1 VRTRK
6 ANESEPLMRRR
17 KGMIVIETRLR
28 ILSGIQ
34 PGRDLFTVRA
44 MAGVEA
50 ARAEIQALV
59 WNVGTE
65 RPDVKGEVR
74 GVDPRRARVPMRDAG
89 ADWSVVA
96 MKPGNAGRAKG
107 PACPASKVGQPSR
120 GRAHV

>member
-1 VRTRK
+1 MN
-6 ANESEPLMRRR
+6 A
-17 KGMIVIETRLR
+17 IETRLR
-28 ILSGIQ
+28 MLPGIQ

-44 MAGVEA
+44 VAGVEA
-50 ARAEIQALV
+50 ARAEIQAFV

-74 GVDPRRARVPMRDAG
+74 GADPRRARVPMRDVG

-107 PACPASKVGQPSR
+107 PACPASKVGQPFR
-120 GRAHV
+120 GGTHV

>member
-1 VRTRK
+1 
-6 ANESEPLMRRR
+6 
-17 KGMIVIETRLR
+17 MIAIETRLR
-28 ILSGIQ
+28 MLSGIQ

-44 MAGVEA
+44 VAGVEA
-50 ARAEIQALV
+50 ARAGIQAFV

-74 GVDPRRARVPMRDAG
+74 GADPRRARVPMWDAG

>member
-1 VRTRK
+1 
-6 ANESEPLMRRR
+6 
-17 KGMIVIETRLR
+17 MIAIETRLR
-28 ILSGIQ
+28 MLSGIQ

-44 MAGVEA
+44 VAGVEA
-50 ARAEIQALV
+50 ARAEFQAFV

-74 GVDPRRARVPMRDAG
+74 GADPRRARVPMRDVG

-107 PACPASKVGQPSR
+107 PACPASKVGQPFR
-120 GRAHV
+120 GGAHV